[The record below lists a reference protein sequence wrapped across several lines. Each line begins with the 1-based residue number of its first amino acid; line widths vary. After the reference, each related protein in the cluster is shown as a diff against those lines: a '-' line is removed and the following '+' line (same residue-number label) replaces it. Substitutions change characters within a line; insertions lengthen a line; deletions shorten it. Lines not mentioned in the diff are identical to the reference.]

1 MSQLKKSAIE
11 RQLNESVYVNGVN
24 MEKKKKKWVGLSRAK
39 IENDNVIGHDTARL
53 PDEST

>member
-1 MSQLKKSAIE
+1 MPQLKKSAIE
-11 RQLNESVYVNGVN
+11 RRLNESVYVNGPDA
-24 MEKKKKKWVGLSRAK
+24 EKKKWKVGLSRAK